1 MTMRGLIGFS
11 FAAALA
17 LTAPVRAD
25 DLAPET
31 AHVETLPDG
40 PRDHWVAIGDLNPL
54 GSLDTRVVLFDAD
67 KGTMLGQLNTGY
79 WSGLSYFP
87 RCTQNIVTLETY
99 FEKGTRGPRKDY
111 VVIYDGKTLLPLHEI
126 DIPPR
131 RMTALTQTQMAGL
144 TDDGRFMAVSNF
156 TPAQTLTLV
165 DLTEHRFVTELE
177 TPGCGQVYPLGTRSF
192 GLLCGDAS
200 LRVVTL
206 GEDGAVASQV
216 EGEPFFDPFKDPVLV
231 PAARYGV
238 TWIFVSMDGVIHE
251 VSLNDG
257 KAKLAGTW
265 PLLTK
270 GERDDEWRTGGVQ
283 PLAVHEATGELFV
296 LMRQGGRE
304 TYEEPAEVV
313 WVYDLKTHKKLR
325 TIKLD
330 NLTMAINVSR
340 DGAPLLNAAS
350 LKLVVPYWSLALVS
364 MLGNKFADLDAVK
377 PALDVYDAA
386 SGHHLR
392 TMDHAANFA
401 TSVTQP

>member
-1 MTMRGLIGFS
+1 MKTRGVIGLS
-11 FAAALA
+11 VAALLA
-17 LTAPVRAD
+17 FSMPARAN

-40 PRDHWVAIGDLNPL
+40 SRDHWVALGDLNPL

-87 RCTQNIVTLETY
+87 RDTKNIVTLETY

-126 DIPPR
+126 NIPPR

-144 TDDGRFMAVSNF
+144 SDDGRFMAVSNF

-165 DLTEHRFVTELE
+165 DLQEHRFLTELE
-177 TPGCGQVYPLGTRSF
+177 TPGCGQVYPLGPRSF
-192 GLLCGDAS
+192 ALLCGDAA

-206 GEDGAVASQV
+206 SDEGVVISQD

-231 PAARYGV
+231 PAARYGA
-238 TWIFVSMDGVIHE
+238 TWLFVSMGGIVHE
-251 VSLNDG
+251 VGLSEG
-257 KAKLAGTW
+257 KTKLTGTW
-265 PLLTK
+265 SLLTDS
-270 GERDDEWRTGGVQ
+270 ERDKKWRTGGVQ

-296 LMRQGGRE
+296 LMRQGGAE
-304 TYEEPAEVV
+304 TYEEPAETV
-313 WVYDLKTHKKLR
+313 WVYDIKTHKKLR
-325 TIKLD
+325 TIALE
-330 NLTMAINVSR
+330 NATMAINVSR
-340 DGAPLLNAAS
+340 DAAPLLNAAS
-350 LKLVVPYWSLALVS
+350 LKLIVPYWSLALVS
-364 MLGNKFADLDAVK
+364 MLGHKFADLDVVK

-392 TMDHAANFA
+392 TIDHAANFG